1 VLNGLPFNSDQ
12 GGEYTG
18 ALFAQACANAGITQS
33 MGRTGSALDNAVSES
48 FHSTLQFELL
58 AEHAPFA
65 TRAQARRAVADYL
78 EYYNH
83 QRRSPGVVEL
93 LRDVA

>member
-1 VLNGLPFNSDQ
+1 
-12 GGEYTG
+12 
-18 ALFAQACANAGITQS
+18 

-83 QRRSPGVVEL
+83 ERRHSTCGMLAPAIYEHT
-93 LRDVA
+93 RRQAA